1 MNNQPNYFKIGF
13 FVILGTV
20 ILAGAIISFGAG
32 KFFEKKYVVET
43 YFDQS
48 VQGLSVGAALTFQG
62 VQVGNISEI
71 GFVFQEYDTDFQY
84 VLVRAQIYPN
94 KGSSKDKPKL
104 FIDDSDR
111 ERGLK
116 KMIEKGLR
124 LQLAS
129 QGVTGIALLNAVYLE
144 PESYPPL
151 KIDWKPEFYYIPSAP
166 GTIEQIT
173 KTIEKLTETIQSI
186 DFKEISDDVEE
197 LVVTLNMAVQQAD
210 IPKVSKDL
218 RSLLVSLD
226 KTVTNTDKLIN
237 SNDTKKTLANIAE
250 TTQELKNT
258 LKRTDRLI
266 QNREHNISAI
276 LENVERVSEDV
287 NEFMVTV
294 RRYPSWVLFGEPPP
308 HFGHENKEEIEN
320 KEENKN
326 E

>member
-1 MNNQPNYFKIGF
+1 MNNKPNFFKIGL
-13 FVILGTV
+13 FVILGTL
-20 ILAGAIISFGAG
+20 ILAGAIIFFGAG
-32 KFFEKKYVVET
+32 KFFEKRYFVET

-71 GFVFQEYDTDFQY
+71 GFVFQEYDTHSQY

-94 KGSSKDKPKL
+94 KGSNKGKPRL
-104 FIDDSDR
+104 FIDDKDR
-111 ERGLK
+111 EKGLQ

-129 QGVTGIALLNAVYLE
+129 QGVTGLAVLNAVYLE
-144 PESYPPL
+144 PGSYPAL
-151 KIDWKPEFYYIPSAP
+151 NINWKPEYPYIPSAP
-166 GTIEQIT
+166 GTIAQIT
-173 KTIEKLTETIQSI
+173 KSIEKLTETLDSI
-186 DFKEISDDVEE
+186 DFKEISDDVED
-197 LVVTLNMAVQQAD
+197 LVKTLNIAVQQAD
-210 IPKVSKDL
+210 IPQVSKDL
-218 RSLLVSLD
+218 QSLLVSLD

-237 SNDTKKTLANIAE
+237 SKETRQTLANIAE
-250 TTQELKNT
+250 TTQELKRT

-266 QNREHNISAI
+266 QNREHNIEAI

-326 E
+326 

>member
-1 MNNQPNYFKIGF
+1 MNNQPNYFKIGL

-20 ILAGAIISFGAG
+20 ILAGAIIFFGAG

-71 GFVFQEYDTDFQY
+71 GFVFQEYDTHLQY

-94 KGSSKDKPKL
+94 KGSNKDKPKL
-104 FIDDSDR
+104 FIDDDDR
-111 ERGLK
+111 ELGLQ

-129 QGVTGIALLNAVYLE
+129 QGVTGLAVLNAVYLDAQKF
-144 PESYPPL
+144 PAL
-151 KIDWKPEFYYIPSAP
+151 KIDWKPEYPYIPSAP
-166 GTIEQIT
+166 GTIAQITQTIERLT
-173 KTIEKLTETIQSI
+173 KTIESI
-186 DFKEISDDVEE
+186 DIKEISDDVEQLLE
-197 LVVTLNMAVQQAD
+197 TLNLTIQQAD
-210 IPKVSKDL
+210 VSKISKNL
-218 RSLLVSLD
+218 QSLLASLD

-237 SNDTKKTLANIAE
+237 SNDTKETLANIAE
-250 TTQELKNT
+250 TTQELKRT

-266 QNREHNISAI
+266 QNREHNIEAI
-276 LENVERVSEDV
+276 LQNVERVSQDLG
-287 NEFMVTV
+287 EFMITV

-308 HFGHENKEEIEN
+308 HFGHESKEEDK
-320 KEENKN
+320 KE
-326 E
+326 